1 MTNIKTRK
9 QHEDIIN
16 FFKPSDYSKE
26 VLICHNL
33 HRAAVLKYRTQQEKR
48 ESVHIDFE
56 SSLQGKTHDT
66 SNKDATES
74 TNYEKEYNEYSML
87 LMHYEDGYLF
97 LNGKG
102 NVNKN
107 LYTLSQGYNDRFVTD
122 ILKKSC

>member
-56 SSLQGKTHDT
+56 SSLQGTAHDA
-66 SNKDATES
+66 SNEKDTES
-74 TNYEKEYNEYSML
+74 TNYQK
-87 LMHYEDGYLF
+87 
-97 LNGKG
+97 
-102 NVNKN
+102 
-107 LYTLSQGYNDRFVTD
+107 R
-122 ILKKSC
+122 